1 MSVLYISLVEFMTAL
16 FFRKGF

>member
-1 MSVLYISLVEFMTAL
+1 MSVVYISLVEFMTAL